1 MRASSG
7 RSPQTCALAVSWGSW
22 SCPAAVRALQPD
34 VEVSIQ
40 PARLADGTVRR
51 SLDPIALAGLIV
63 AIPGAVL
70 AVTGL
75 ADRIR
80 KRRRAKTLIGTIKT
94 IEVEK
99 RVRVDLVT
107 DQGSRALESISVD
120 ELLDL
125 IDGSG
130 P

>member
-1 MRASSG
+1 MSL
-7 RSPQTCALAVSWGSW
+7 PQLRLLITGNDADAAVV
-22 SCPAAVRALQPD
+22 VRALQPD

-70 AVTGL
+70 AVTDL